1 MTVLFSRLEPLAP
14 PLTMGWPAGAFSA
27 AVAVM
32 APLLVCVFN
41 RLALL
46 PLKAVPAAALMLLS
60 AGLPAPSASTALPE
74 TVTAPVSSA
83 PCTPIVMLVLAFTWP
98 PLACTFDRRLVRPPV
113 AVVESRAITLLAT
126 LARALV
132 LAWLSLT
139 VVAPLLPAPVPVSR
153 LVATVALVLPAD
165 F

>member
-1 MTVLFSRLEPLAP
+1 M
-14 PLTMGWPAGAFSA
+14 
-27 AVAVM
+27 
-32 APLLVCVFN
+32 
-41 RLALL
+41 
-46 PLKAVPAAALMLLS
+46 
-60 AGLPAPSASTALPE
+60 
-74 TVTAPVSSA
+74 
-83 PCTPIVMLVLAFTWP
+83 
-98 PLACTFDRRLVRPPV
+98 